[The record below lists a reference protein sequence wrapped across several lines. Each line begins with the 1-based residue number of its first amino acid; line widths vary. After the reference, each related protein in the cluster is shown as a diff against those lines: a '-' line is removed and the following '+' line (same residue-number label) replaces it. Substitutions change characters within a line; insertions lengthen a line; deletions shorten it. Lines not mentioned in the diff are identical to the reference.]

1 MKKIFV
7 SLITVLAIALTG
19 CQSIN
24 DVQKLPEQLS
34 SSSTKED
41 AGEVNIYTARHYDTD
56 DELYAKFSKETGIKV
71 NVVSDKALVS
81 IEKIKEQGKNVQADV
96 YITSDAGNLE
106 NAKFEDILQ
115 PISSEILYKN
125 IPEKY
130 RDVDN
135 YWFGLT
141 KRARVFLYSKD
152 KVTNDEIETLTYTSL
167 VNDERWKGKVLVRS
181 SSNIYNQSLVAS
193 FIKTMGE
200 EKATEWVEK
209 LTTQMARNPEGNDRD
224 QAVAIKNG
232 LGDIAIAN
240 SYYYGKLVNETDK
253 ASEYYGVSD
262 VVNIYFPN
270 QGENENG
277 VHVNI
282 SGAGVI
288 KNAPNKENAI
298 KLIEFLSEAEQQEIF
313 SATNYEFPV
322 NKDAKTSDL
331 LQSWLDNQGITELKE
346 QDINL
351 SVLGDNNAKAYEI
364 MTAAN
369 WDSPIN

>member
-1 MKKIFV
+1 MKKRFV
-7 SLITVLAIALTG
+7 SLIAVMAIVLTVLTVLTG
-19 CQSIN
+19 CQSVSE
-24 DVQKLPEQLS
+24 VQK
-34 SSSTKED
+34 STED
-41 AGEVNIYTARHYDTD
+41 AGEVNIYTTRHYDTD
-56 DELYAKFSKETGIKV
+56 EELYSKFTKETGIKV
-71 NVVSDKALVS
+71 NIVSDKALVS
-81 IEKIKEQGKNVQADV
+81 IEKIKEQGENVQADV
-96 YITSDAGNLE
+96 FITSDAGNLA
-106 NAKFEDILQ
+106 NAKSEDILQ
-115 PISSEILYKN
+115 PISSQTLNNN

-130 RDVDN
+130 RDVDD

-141 KRARVFLYSKD
+141 KRARVLLYSKD
-152 KVTNDEIETLTYTSL
+152 RVTNDELKTLTYSSL
-167 VNDERWKGKVLVRS
+167 VNDERWKDKVLVRS

-200 EKATEWVEK
+200 EKTVEWVAK
-209 LTTQMARNPEGNDRD
+209 LKTQMAKNPEGNDRD
-224 QAVAIKNG
+224 QAVAIKDG
-232 LGDIAIAN
+232 IGDIAIAN
-240 SYYYGKLVNETDK
+240 SYYYGQIANETDK
-253 ASEYYGVSD
+253 TSEYYGVSD
-262 VVNIYFPN
+262 MVNIYFPN
-270 QGENENG
+270 QGENESG

-282 SGAGVI
+282 SGVGVI
-288 KNAPNKENAI
+288 KNASNKENAI

-369 WDSPIN
+369 WDSPKK